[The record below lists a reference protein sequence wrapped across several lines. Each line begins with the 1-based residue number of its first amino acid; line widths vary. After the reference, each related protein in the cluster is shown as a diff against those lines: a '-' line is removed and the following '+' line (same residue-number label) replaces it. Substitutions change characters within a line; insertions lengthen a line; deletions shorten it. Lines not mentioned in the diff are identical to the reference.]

1 MSQKTMDDLTAFIG
15 QTLRAGTIGPDAGMG
30 RTRGWDSLA
39 HVNLILALETW
50 AGVPVPPEL
59 MGELTTVEAL
69 ASWLNAQ
76 GVLAR

>member
-15 QTLRAGTIGPDAGMG
+15 QTLRGGTIGPDAGMG

-59 MGELTTVEAL
+59 MGELTTLETL
-69 ASWLNAQ
+69 ADWLRAQ
-76 GVLAR
+76 GVLA